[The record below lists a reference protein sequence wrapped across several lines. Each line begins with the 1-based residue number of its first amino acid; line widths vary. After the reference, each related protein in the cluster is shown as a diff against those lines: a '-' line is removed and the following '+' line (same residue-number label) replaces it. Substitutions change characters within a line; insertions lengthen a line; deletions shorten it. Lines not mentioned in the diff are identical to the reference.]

1 MTDFKS
7 VFADIKSQVETL
19 VTNVA
24 AEFKADAVKGGK
36 LLLKDLKVDLERW
49 VELLN
54 AGQLKPE
61 EFKWLVKS
69 NTSLTKMAAL
79 KQAGMA
85 TVEVKKFAGK
95 LLYAITETA
104 IQASSVKN
112 KWLSFLPT
120 RCDCKE

>member
-7 VFADIKSQVETL
+7 VFAYKNSQVETL
-19 VTNVA
+19 VTDVA

-36 LLLKDLKVDLERW
+36 LLMKDLKVDLERW

-69 NTSLTKMAAL
+69 NASLTKMTAL

-85 TVEVKKFAGK
+85 AVEVKKFAGK

-104 IQASSVKN
+104 IQSSSVK
-112 KWLSFLPT
+112 K
-120 RCDCKE
+120 